1 MPQANAGGRLCTSMY
16 HLSISELPATQDDGT
31 TMKSIK
37 FLVCLTLALF
47 WELGLTAPKSAQ
59 TLTPLPDRVEAPG
72 FKLRDI
78 DGATHQLTDYRGKIV
93 IVNFWATWCPPC
105 REEMPS
111 MQRAWIALREEG
123 IVMLAENVGEDEDTI
138 FKFTADYPVE
148 FSLLMD
154 LDSKV
159 VQRWPVVGLPTT
171 FVLDTKGRLTYRA
184 IGGRAWD
191 HPELLTAV
199 RALKNQD

>member
-1 MPQANAGGRLCTSMY
+1 
-16 HLSISELPATQDDGT
+16 
-31 TMKSIK
+31 MKSIK

-47 WELGLTAPKSAQ
+47 WELGLTAPKSVQ

-72 FKLRDI
+72 FKLMDI
-78 DGATHQLTDYRGKIV
+78 EGAMHQLTDYRGKIV

-105 REEMPS
+105 RDEMPS

-123 IVMLAENVGEDEDTI
+123 IVMLAVNVGEDEDTI
-138 FKFTADYPVE
+138 FQFTADYPVE
-148 FSLLMD
+148 FPLLMD

-191 HPELLTAV
+191 HPELLQAV
-199 RALKNQD
+199 KALKSQD